1 MGLDD
6 FRPSAVEEH
15 EETDV
20 MRVFFSTHTD
30 RDEAGRALHAC
41 FAGRLYMKNVDVPD
55 EDWAARSQAELR
67 AIRIG
72 RVIVAPPWDVPDEL
86 VRRAG
91 PSINGAGLHPR
102 VGPSGPLGPAD
113 IVTVIIQPSMG
124 FGTGHHASTRLSLLA
139 LQSLNLDGLRA
150 LDLGTGSGVLAIA
163 AVRLGAGRATGVDI
177 DPDALASAAENV
189 ELNQVGDR
197 VDLREADV
205 RDLQMTAPVV
215 LANLTGAVLERFGDD
230 IAKLVEP
237 GGYLI
242 AGGFT
247 DTETSVLPALDKRL
261 SLLRVEQEAEW
272 VCGILKRG

>member
-6 FRPSAVEEH
+6 FRPSAVQEY

-20 MRVFFSTHTD
+20 MRVFFSTRTD

-41 FAGRLYMKNVDVPD
+41 FADRLYIHDVDVPD

-67 AIRIG
+67 AICAGRIC
-72 RVIVAPPWDVPDEL
+72 VAPPWDIPD
-86 VRRAG
+86 VDRAG
-91 PSINGAGLHPR
+91 AF
-102 VGPSGPLGPAD
+102 GPAN

-139 LQSLNLDGLRA
+139 LQSLDLDRTLV

-163 AVRLGAGRATGVDI
+163 AVRLGARRALGIDI

-189 ELNQVGDR
+189 ELNNVGDR
-197 VDLREADV
+197 VTLRRADV
-205 RDLQMTAPVV
+205 RGLRLTAPVV
-215 LANLTGAVLERFGDD
+215 LANLTGALLQRVGAE

-242 AGGFT
+242 ASGFT
-247 DTETSVLPALDKRL
+247 DADTSVLPVLERRL
-261 SLLRVEQEAEW
+261 SLLRVKREAEW
-272 VCGILKRG
+272 LCGTLQRRDAEVAEK